1 MIKAVML
8 DSGPL
13 GKIAHPHPNSEIIA
27 WLTQLLDADV
37 AVIIP
42 EITDYEVRRN
52 LLLSNLTKSV
62 TRLDQLK
69 QILIYTPLTT
79 ASMLRAA
86 ELWAEA
92 RRRGKPTADLKELD
106 GDVILAAQAL
116 QVDAIVATENVGHL
130 SLFVE
135 AKHWRDI
142 TVDAS
147 GN

>member
-1 MIKAVML
+1 MNNAVML

-13 GKIAHPHPNSEIIA
+13 GKIAHPHPNPEITA
-27 WLTQLLDADV
+27 WLTQLLDANV
-37 AVIIP
+37 AIIIP

-62 TRLDQLK
+62 ARLDQLK
-69 QILIYTPLTT
+69 QILIYTPITT
-79 ASMLRAA
+79 TIMLRAA

-92 RRRGKPTADLKELD
+92 RKRGKPTADIKELD

-142 TVDAS
+142 TVDA
-147 GN
+147 NN